1 MNKNIIIFGIDSDIT
16 ELNATKVN
24 QDTGE
29 TISMHF
35 YNGIGVLP
43 HFISDENYE
52 LPENTVFYH
61 LVPKNG
67 MRTIIQSNGSFDKFY
82 NLNDGTYGCMD
93 VTTEIMKQLNYDKS
107 NDEIVSGIMKNS
119 EFSDLI
125 GLEEFVYK
133 CITAYRLCESYE
145 ELLSKSVERFHYDT
159 SNRTIKV
166 NGPIGRTI
174 HGMKEF
180 LHGNYTRVFTIDN
193 DTANMFSELSFKQVS
208 NKRNVKER
216 DFESLLNDI
225 DAYPGIP
232 MCIAA
237 NPYSEHI
244 LFKLKE
250 AAKEPDKI
258 YIDPNLISNRKKRFN
273 EV

>member
-1 MNKNIIIFGIDSDIT
+1 MNKNIIIFGINSDIT

-24 QDTGE
+24 HDTGE

-35 YNGIGVLP
+35 LNGVEALP
-43 HFISDENYE
+43 HFISDENYV
-52 LPENTVFYH
+52 LPENTIFYH
-61 LVPKNG
+61 LVPKYG
-67 MRTIIQSNGSFDKFY
+67 MRTIVQSNGSFDKFY
-82 NLNDGTYGCMD
+82 NLNDGACGCMN
-93 VTTEIMKQLNYDKS
+93 VIVEIMNHLNYDKS
-107 NDEIVSGIMKNS
+107 DDEIVSNIMKNS

-133 CITAYRLCESYE
+133 CITAYHLYESYE
-145 ELLSKSVERFHYDT
+145 ELLSKSVERFKYDT

-166 NGPIGRTI
+166 NGPIRRTI
-174 HGMKEF
+174 RGMKEF

-193 DTANMFSELSFKQVS
+193 DIANMFSELSFKQVS
-208 NKRNVKER
+208 NKRNMKER

-225 DAYPGIP
+225 DAYPGVP
-232 MCIAA
+232 MCISA

-258 YIDPNLISNRKKRFN
+258 YIDPNLISNRKRRFN

>member
-35 YNGIGVLP
+35 CNGIGVLP

-52 LPENTVFYH
+52 LPENTIFYH
-61 LVPKNG
+61 LVLKNG

-107 NDEIVSGIMKNS
+107 NDEIVSSIMKNS

-145 ELLSKSVERFHYDT
+145 ELPSKSVERFHYDT

-193 DTANMFSELSFKQVS
+193 DTANMFSELSFKTVS